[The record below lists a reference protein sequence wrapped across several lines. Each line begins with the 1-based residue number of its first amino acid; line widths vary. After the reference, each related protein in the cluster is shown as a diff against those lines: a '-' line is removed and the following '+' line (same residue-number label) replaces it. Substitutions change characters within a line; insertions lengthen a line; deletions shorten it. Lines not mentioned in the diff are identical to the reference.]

1 MNFINF
7 EQELYQ
13 LYLPPKRRQFGQQ
26 HTGKREYWSTSGA
39 PGCTIDTMAQ
49 NVHRCSH
56 CKSTLKKTA
65 KVAKCGLCQNDFHFS
80 CTATTQE
87 KYNFIQN
94 NGGQWYCESCSRC
107 AGKVLQRIIA
117 LEETQM
123 KMQDYCKDLEGKLES
138 ATQKIVDLESQ
149 LEVVVK
155 TTDQKF
161 EEQMKQVPKPAITK
175 MQATTPKSDKC
186 KNEACPSV
194 SEETSKDDPG
204 RRSAIDEMED
214 RERRK
219 CNLVFYGLLES
230 AQENPK
236 DRVEEDKTGVMRALE
251 RIQIQMKPIEIVS
264 IFRAG
269 KKSEKA
275 RPLVVK
281 LSNKERRDEIIS
293 KGKSFKITT
302 NITVSPDLTFMQ
314 RQNLSQLYTEAE
326 EKTKNEAENYE
337 WKVVGPRDLPGLVR
351 RKKKQN

>member
-1 MNFINF
+1 
-7 EQELYQ
+7 LVS
-13 LYLPPKRRQFGQQ
+13 
-26 HTGKREYWSTSGA
+26 HTGKRGNWLTSGS
-39 PGCTIDTMAQ
+39 PEDTIVTMAQ
-49 NVHRCSH
+49 NVNRCFQ

-65 KVAKCGLCQNDFHFS
+65 KFAKCGLCQNDFHFT
-80 CTATTQE
+80 CTAIIQE

-94 NGGQWYCESCSRC
+94 NGGQWYCEGCSRC
-107 AGKVLQRIIA
+107 AGKVLQRLQT
-117 LEETQM
+117 LEETQI
-123 KMQDYCKDLEGKLES
+123 KMQDYCKELEEKLES

-155 TTDQKF
+155 TTNQKF
-161 EEQMKQVPKPAITK
+161 EEQMNQVPQPSVTK
-175 MQATTPKSDKC
+175 KQSTTLKSDKC
-186 KNEACPSV
+186 EGEASTSF

-204 RRSAIDEMED
+204 KRTAIDEMED

-230 AQENPK
+230 AMENPK

-251 RIQIQMKPIEIVS
+251 KIQIQMKPFEIVS

-281 LSNKERRDEIIS
+281 LSSKERRDEIIR
-293 KGKSFKITT
+293 KGKSFKETT

-326 EKTKNEAENYE
+326 EKNQNEAENYE
-337 WKVVGPRDLPGLVR
+337 WKVVGPRDLPSLVR
-351 RKKKQN
+351 RRKKQN